1 MPRLVNLGSLCIDR
15 VYRVSEIASA
25 GETVASQSFS
35 IYPGG
40 KGLNQSLAAAKA
52 GAEVIHHGCI
62 GADGDWL
69 KDVLTDGGVNSE
81 GVLEVE
87 GETGHAVI
95 QVNDQGE
102 NSIVIVG
109 GTNRSISPDKIENV
123 LTTMAEDDWLLLQN
137 EINDLEL
144 VLDLA
149 ARYQRH
155 VAFNIAP
162 VDGREQN
169 YDLAKV
175 EVLIVNEVEAAAL
188 SHTNVPAQAVEQL
201 VRMYPTTHIVLTLG
215 RDGLRYGY
223 GDVRQELPSLKVT
236 AVDETAAGDAFIGY
250 FMASLLN
257 GATITDALRAGS
269 VAGAYAVTKEGAAVS
284 IPSKDEFHAFE
295 EKIT

>member
-15 VYRVSEIASA
+15 VYRVSEIALA

-69 KDVLTDGGVNSE
+69 KDVLTDAGVDSE
-81 GVLEVE
+81 GVSEVE

-109 GTNRSISPDKIENV
+109 GTNRSISPDKVENV
-123 LTTMAEDDWLLLQN
+123 IATMAEDDWLLLQN

-144 VLDLA
+144 VLDLV

-188 SHTNVPAQAVEQL
+188 SHTEAPAQAVEQL
-201 VRMYPTTHIVLTLG
+201 VRRYPKTHIVLTLG
-215 RDGLRYGY
+215 RDGLLYGY
-223 GDVRQELPSLKVT
+223 GDVRQEVPSLKVT

-269 VAGAYAVTKEGAAVS
+269 IAGAYAVTKEGAAVS
-284 IPSKDEFHAFE
+284 IPSKEEFHAFE
-295 EKIT
+295 RNIT

>member
-15 VYRVSEIASA
+15 VYRVSEIALA

-69 KDVLTDGGVNSE
+69 KDVLTDAGVDSE
-81 GVLEVE
+81 GVSEVE

-109 GTNRSISPDKIENV
+109 GTNRSISPDKVENV
-123 LTTMAEDDWLLLQN
+123 IATMAEDDWLLLQN

-144 VLDLA
+144 VLDLV

-169 YDLAKV
+169 YDLAQV

-188 SHTNVPAQAVEQL
+188 SHTEAPAQAVEQL
-201 VRMYPTTHIVLTLG
+201 VRRYPKTHIVLTLG
-215 RDGLRYGY
+215 RDGLLYGY
-223 GDVRQELPSLKVT
+223 GDVRQEVPSLKVT

-269 VAGAYAVTKEGAAVS
+269 IAGAYAVTKEGAAVS
-284 IPSKDEFHAFE
+284 IPSKEEFHAFE
-295 EKIT
+295 RNIT